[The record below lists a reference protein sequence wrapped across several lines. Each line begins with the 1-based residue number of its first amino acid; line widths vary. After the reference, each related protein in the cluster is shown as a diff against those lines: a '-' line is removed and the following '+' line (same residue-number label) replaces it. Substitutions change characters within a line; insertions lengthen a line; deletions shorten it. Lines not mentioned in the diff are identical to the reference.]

1 MRLSDFKFQL
11 PDKLIAQTPIPARD
25 QSRLL
30 VLNRADGQI
39 YDSKF
44 CDIVHFFKP
53 GDALVI
59 NETKVFPARL
69 HGQKEKTDA
78 QIEVFLLRELNDSLW
93 EVLVKPARKVRTGNT
108 IWFKDDVHC
117 EVVDNTTSGGRVV
130 RFVCE
135 GDFHQIVEQVGD
147 SPLPPYIKRP
157 PTDEDKERY
166 QTVYAKVNGAVA
178 APTAGLHFT
187 DELLNKIRA
196 IGVEIIPV
204 LLHVGLGTFR
214 PVCVED
220 LSRHHM
226 DSEYYEIC
234 EESAQRINQIKKN
247 GGRIISVGT
256 TTTRALETV
265 ADGLGRVRS
274 EKGWTDLFI
283 YPSYNYKAVDCLI
296 TNFHLPGSTLIML
309 VSAFADRES
318 TMKAYK
324 YAIRKNYRFYSYG
337 DAMLII

>member
-1 MRLSDFKFQL
+1 MRLSDFQFQL
-11 PDKLIAQTPIPARD
+11 PDKLIAQSPSPARD

-30 VLNRADGQI
+30 ALNRADGKM

-44 CDIVHFFKP
+44 SDILHFFKP
-53 GDALVI
+53 GDALVL

-78 QIEVFLLRELNDSLW
+78 KIEVFLLRELNDSLW

-108 IWFKDDVHC
+108 IWFNNNVHC
-117 EVVDNTTSGGRVV
+117 EVVDNTISGGRVV
-130 RFVCE
+130 RFKCD
-135 GDFHQIVEQVGD
+135 GNFHDIVESVGD

-157 PTDEDKERY
+157 PTTEDKERY
-166 QTVYAKVNGAVA
+166 QTVYARVSGAVA

-187 DELLNKIRA
+187 EELLNQISA
-196 IGVEIIPV
+196 LGVEIIPI

-226 DSEYYEIC
+226 DSEYYEIS
-234 EESAQRINQIKKN
+234 EDAAARINSVRSN
-247 GGRIISVGT
+247 GGRIFSVGT
-256 TTTRALETV
+256 TTTRALESV
-265 ADGLGRVRS
+265 ADATGRVRAES
-274 EKGWTDLFI
+274 GWTDLFI
-283 YPSYNYKAVDCLI
+283 YPSYTYKVVDCLL

-309 VSAFADRES
+309 VSAFADR
-318 TMKAYK
+318 
-324 YAIRKNYRFYSYG
+324 
-337 DAMLII
+337 D